1 MEKVGNNMT
10 KTVLIVDD
18 AVFMRMKLRDLLE
31 KNGYQILGEAQNGVE
46 AIEKYKTNKADI
58 VLMDIIMP
66 EMDGIEA
73 IKRIKKI
80 DPKAQIIVCS
90 AMGQQSIV
98 MEAIHEGAIEF
109 IVKPFNTGRV
119 LEALEKITV

>member
-98 MEAIHEGAIEF
+98 MEAIHEGAIDF